1 MNPFAQSLE
10 GNIDAMKMNGPV
22 TQAEYVLPD
31 DEVIITHT
39 DPSSRITYANPAF
52 LSSSE
57 FSLEECLGQPQNIVR
72 HPDIPREV
80 FADLWATIRAG
91 RSWTGIV
98 KNRRKSGGFYWVR
111 ANITPMMDGGR
122 IVGYMSVRV
131 KPAREEIQQAERIY
145 ADIRNGQAR
154 HFKIKEGNVVDTTLL
169 GAARRLLSPSLRAGT
184 WAVVGFLSALLAS
197 MTAMSFAQSGF
208 SLMSVL
214 GLVATVVAL
223 SNMFYI
229 QNSVV
234 QPLLKMQRAS
244 FQLLSGDTRRQIPAE
259 GVSCIVAVAR
269 TLEQVRVKLDGVLKD
284 NLAAAGQVREG
295 VGEVV
300 TANTELSNRT
310 GEHAASLEETA
321 ASLEQLTATVKRNTE
336 NAHQATE
343 LANQSSVATARGRE
357 VVSEV
362 YATMGA
368 ITDSSKR
375 ISDIV
380 GIIDGIAFQTN
391 LLALNAAVEAARAGD
406 QGRGFAVVA
415 QEVRSLAQRSAASAK
430 EIKELIVASGETVAR
445 GSELASQAEQSMRQV
460 VESVKRVTD
469 VIAEIETASHEQSIG
484 IEQINKAMT
493 QMDEITQRD
502 AQMAAQLIETAE
514 ALHGQSTQMLSA
526 ISSFSMQGHA
536 ALASDRAGQREPS
549 RDAVQLTR
557 QAA

>member
-1 MNPFAQSLE
+1 MRMQGA
-10 GNIDAMKMNGPV
+10 V
-22 TQAEYVLPD
+22 TQEEYVLPD

-52 LSSSE
+52 LSSSQ

-80 FADLWATIRAG
+80 FADLWATIRSG

-131 KPAREEIQQAERIY
+131 KAAPAEIQQAERVY
-145 ADIRNGQAR
+145 ADIRNGRAR
-154 HFKIKEGNVVDTTLL
+154 NRKIKEGRIVDTSLL
-169 GAARRLLSPSLRAGT
+169 GVARRLLSPSLRAGT
-184 WAVVGFLSALLAS
+184 WAVVGSLSALLLT
-197 MTAMSFAQSGF
+197 MTTMSFAQSGF

-214 GLVATVVAL
+214 GLLASAVAL
-223 SNMFYI
+223 ANLFYV

-234 QPLLKMQRAS
+234 RPLQKMQRAAS
-244 FQLLSGDTRRQIPAE
+244 QLLGGDTRSRIPAE
-259 GVSCIVAVAR
+259 GVFCVMAVAR

-284 NLAAAGQVREG
+284 NLAAATQVRDS
-295 VGEVV
+295 VCEVV
-300 TANTELSNRT
+300 AANTDLSNRT

-321 ASLEQLTATVKRNTE
+321 ASLEQLTATVARNTDS
-336 NAHQATE
+336 AYQATE
-343 LANQSSVATARGRE
+343 LANQSSAATARGRE

-368 ITDSSKR
+368 ITECSKR

-391 LLALNAAVEAARAGD
+391 LLALNAAVEAARAGE

-415 QEVRSLAQRSAASAK
+415 QEVRALAQRSAASAK
-430 EIKELIVASGETVAR
+430 QIKELIAASGETVAR
-445 GSELASQAEQSMRQV
+445 GSDLASQAEQSMSQV
-460 VESVKRVTD
+460 VESVKRVTN
-469 VIAEIETASHEQSIG
+469 VIAEIEAASREQSAG
-484 IEQINKAMT
+484 IEQINKAMA

-502 AQMAAQLIETAE
+502 AQMSLQLIQTAE
-514 ALHGQSTQMLSA
+514 ALRGQSMQMLSA
-526 ISSFSMQGHA
+526 ISSFSRQGTGYA
-536 ALASDRAGQREPS
+536 APTLERAGHDDTNPG
-549 RDAVQLTR
+549 DGQLAR